1 MFKEYG
7 NYDAMGLAELVRNGE
22 VSAKELLDAALNVA
36 NERNPQI
43 NALIHRFD
51 ERAYRQIEQGL
62 PDGPF
67 KGVPFV
73 LKDLLACF
81 AGEPLRMGSRGICVV
96 PDYDSELVRRY
107 KASGVN
113 IFAKT
118 NTPEFGLIITTEP
131 KSFGPSHN
139 PHKQGYSTGGSSGG
153 SAAAVAAGIVP
164 MAHGGDGGGS
174 IRFPSSWC
182 GVFGLKPSRGRNP
195 LGPDN
200 GEDWQGAVAE
210 HVLTRSVRDS
220 AGMLDCSSGV
230 EVGAPYNIAPP
241 KDSFLAATQ
250 RDTPPLRIAL
260 SRKPLV
266 NTVVD
271 AEVLAALDNTAQSLA
286 KLGHHVEEVEPQINI
301 EQFWRDFFVVV
312 CAEVANMVAM
322 YRRQF
327 GAACVAKF
335 EPATKNMAMLG
346 RSFSAADLVSA
357 KRGWHD
363 VQLAMGRLLT
373 DFDLML
379 SPTVSTPAEPHGVL
393 PNTRTEELLML
404 ASHRVNIGKLLFRG
418 GLVEEMAGPI
428 LGKMAFTIMGNVT
441 GLPGM
446 SVPLHMSENG
456 LPIGMQFTGRMGDEE
471 TLFNL
476 AAQLE
481 RELGFSGKA

>member
-7 NYDAMGLAELVRNGE
+7 EYDALGLADLIGTGA
-22 VSAKELLDAALNVA
+22 VSAREVLDAALAAA
-36 NERNPQI
+36 NARNPQI

-51 ERAYRQIEQGL
+51 ERAYRQIAQGL

-73 LKDLLACF
+73 LKDLLACL
-81 AGEPLRMGSRGICVV
+81 AGEPMRMGSRGISVI

-107 KASGVN
+107 KASGLN

-139 PHKQGYSTGGSSGG
+139 PHKHGYSTGGSSGG

-174 IRFPSSWC
+174 IRFPASWC

-220 AGMLDCSSGV
+220 AAMLDCSSGH
-230 EVGAPYNIAPP
+230 EIGAPYNIAQP
-241 KDSFLAATQ
+241 KGSFLAATQ
-250 RDTPPLRIAL
+250 RDARPLRIAL

-271 AEVLAALDNTAQSLA
+271 VEVSAALDMTAQALE
-286 KLGHHVEEVEPQINI
+286 KLGHHVEEREPRINTD
-301 EQFWRDFFVVV
+301 QFWRDFFVVV
-312 CAEVANMVAM
+312 CAEVASMVER
-322 YRRQF
+322 YRRDY

-346 RSFSAADLVSA
+346 RSFSAADVITA

-363 VQLAMGRLLT
+363 VQLAMGRLLV
-373 DFDLML
+373 DVDVML
-379 SPTVSTPAEPHGVL
+379 CPTVPTPAEPHGVL
-393 PNTRTEELLML
+393 PNSRFEELLML
-404 ASHRVNIGKLLFRG
+404 SSHRVNMGKLLFNT
-418 GLVEEMAGPI
+418 GLVEKMAGPV
-428 LGKMAFTIMGNVT
+428 LAKMAFTIMGNVT
-441 GLPGM
+441 GLPAM
-446 SVPLHMSENG
+446 SVPLHKSKSG

-481 RELGFSGKA
+481 RELGFSC

>member
-7 NYDAMGLAELVRNGE
+7 EYDALGLGELIRKGD
-22 VSAKELLDAALNVA
+22 VSPKDVLDAALAVA
-36 NERNPQI
+36 NERNPEI

-81 AGEPLRMGSRGICVV
+81 AGEPLRMGSRGICVT

-139 PHKQGYSTGGSSGG
+139 PHKHGYSTGGSSGG

-174 IRFPSSWC
+174 IRLPASWC

-220 AGMLDCSSGV
+220 AAMLDCSSGV
-230 EVGAPYNIAPP
+230 ELGAPYNIAPS
-241 KDSFLAATQ
+241 KERFLAATQ
-250 RDTPPLRIAL
+250 REAQPLRIAV
-260 SRKPLV
+260 SKRPMVK
-266 NTVVD
+266 TVVD
-271 AEVLAALDNTAQSLA
+271 ADVLAAVDLTVHQLR
-286 KLGHHVEEVEPQINI
+286 KLGHHVEETDPQIDAD
-301 EQFWRDFFVVV
+301 QLWRDFFVVV
-312 CAEVANMVAM
+312 CAEVASMVER
-322 YRRQF
+322 YRRLY
-327 GAACVAKF
+327 GAAGVAKF

-346 RSFSAADLVSA
+346 RSFSAADLVTA

-363 VQLAMGRLLT
+363 VQLAMGRLLA
-373 DFDLML
+373 DFDVML
-379 SPTVSTPAEPHGVL
+379 CPTVPTPAEPHGVL
-393 PNTRTEELLML
+393 PNTQFEAFLML
-404 ASHRVNIGKLLFRG
+404 ASHRFNIGKLLLRS
-418 GLVEEMAGPI
+418 GLVEQMAGP
-428 LGKMAFTIMGNVT
+428 LLAKMAFTIMGNVT
-441 GLPGM
+441 GLPAM
-446 SVPLHMSENG
+446 SVPLYLSKNG
-456 LPIGMQFTGRMGDEE
+456 LPIGMQFTGRMADEA

-481 RELGFSGKA
+481 RELGFTC